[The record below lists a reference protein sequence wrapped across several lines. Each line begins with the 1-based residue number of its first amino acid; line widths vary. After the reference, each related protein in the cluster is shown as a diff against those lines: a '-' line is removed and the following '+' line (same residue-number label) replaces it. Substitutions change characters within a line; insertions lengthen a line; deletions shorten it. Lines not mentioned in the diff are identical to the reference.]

1 MRRILPAGYLHELL
15 VLWQAMN
22 KSGSQKV
29 FPRRIFATD
38 ETEKQPVGSKNRPA
52 VWVASNRQD
61 KNWFTLGELKTFWLD
76 AGRYPGKI
84 SRISDEIDNPP

>member
-38 ETEKQPVGSKNRPA
+38 ETEKQPVGSKNPPA
-52 VWVASNRQD
+52 VWGAANSED
-61 KNWFTLGELKTFWLD
+61 KKWFTV
-76 AGRYPGKI
+76 GKLTNTWPAA
-84 SRISDEIDNPP
+84 RT